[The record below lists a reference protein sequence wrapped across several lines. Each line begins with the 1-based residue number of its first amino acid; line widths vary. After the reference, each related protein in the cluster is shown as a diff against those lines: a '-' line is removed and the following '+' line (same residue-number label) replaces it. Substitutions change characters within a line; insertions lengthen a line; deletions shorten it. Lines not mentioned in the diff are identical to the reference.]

1 MTVAV
6 QKASKIVLSDFLQQ
20 NREEIKKWLEDQPD
34 AFDWTSAIASSL
46 TLEGKHSDCD
56 EVGKHTAML
65 RDKIT
70 AVVPCDL
77 ATENIIAEGYEGPYD
92 IVNCI
97 GVLDA
102 ICATKDQ

>member
-65 RDKIT
+65 RDKT

-77 ATENIIAEGYEGPYD
+77 TAENIIAEGYEGPYD